1 MAMLTPFR
9 LARGT
14 LGAGARLRTPAARFG
29 QPARPFS
36 AKNAKQAARVCGS
49 NCGCYDY
56 CVRSNTEYAP
66 PSDPPD
72 PVHPAVLLVG
82 AVVVVAVNVCELA
95 RRGRKEE
102 RLKKW
107 RYVGPWDTAGDGA
120 PAAPAGWKT
129 DGGCVPG
136 VREGPCSI

>member
-1 MAMLTPFR
+1 MAMLAPFR

-29 QPARPFS
+29 QPARSFS
-36 AKNAKQAARVCGS
+36 AKNAKNAAEDSKRWARVCGS

-56 CVRSNTEYAP
+56 CMNATPA
-66 PSDPPD
+66 DPAD
-72 PVHPAVLLVG
+72 PVHPAVFLVG

-107 RYVGPWDTAGDGA
+107 RYVGPWDTAGGGA

-129 DGGCVPG
+129 DGG
-136 VREGPCSI
+136 